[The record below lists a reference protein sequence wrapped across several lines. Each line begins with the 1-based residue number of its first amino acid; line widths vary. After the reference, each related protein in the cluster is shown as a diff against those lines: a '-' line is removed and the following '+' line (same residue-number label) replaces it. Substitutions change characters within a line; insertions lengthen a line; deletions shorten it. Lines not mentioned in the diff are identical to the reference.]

1 MNMDKKHHPLYA
13 TGGKTVCLYNLSRL
27 GLILEDESSE
37 VTYFNQV
44 AGHSCSQRYAKGV
57 FVFVDDEPP
66 KLYKTIA
73 PYMTN
78 RYTLSVEDAD
88 FLDAAFADSDC
99 ATHLS
104 VDRTKLE
111 ESAEA
116 WVYVKID
123 PDVENLSY
131 TGFNAGA
138 GILTWDNS
146 D

>member
-1 MNMDKKHHPLYA
+1 MKDQPLHV
-13 TGGKTVCLYNLSRL
+13 TGGKTVCLYCLSGL

-44 AGHSCSQRYAKGV
+44 AGHFCSQRYAKGT
-57 FVFVDDEPP
+57 FVFLDDDPP
-66 KLYKTIA
+66 SLYKIIV

-78 RYTLSVEDAD
+78 RYTFSVEEAD
-88 FLDAAFADSDC
+88 FLDAAFANSDC
-99 ATHLS
+99 AKHLS

-123 PDVENLSY
+123 PDIENWSY
-131 TGFNAGA
+131 AGFNVEM